1 MSGATISLLTA
12 AALLLAAIPALL
24 TLFNLKV
31 FLPAPEQ
38 RRACNEPGVGG
49 SRSESAYPRLESEA
63 FAAPGGLGRLRDAE
77 HDRTLPRVAVLV
89 PARNEAAAI
98 EPCVRAILA
107 SRDVDLEVV
116 VLDDA
121 STDGT
126 DAIVRQLAEKDT
138 RVRLVRGRPLPSGW
152 CGKQH
157 ACAQL
162 AEAAAY
168 DTWVFLDTDVLLS
181 PDAVGRCV
189 AFLDASQASLVS
201 GFPRQVTGSFLEWL
215 LLPLI
220 HFVLLGFLPIARS
233 RLDNSPGLAAGCG
246 QLFITSRGDYLR
258 AGGHTA
264 IRASLHDGIKL
275 PRAFRRVGLR
285 TDIFDATDIASC
297 RMYTRSLDVWKG
309 LSKNATEGIGS
320 PTTILPFTIF
330 LAGGQIL
337 PWVLA
342 GWGLSTGWQGW
353 PAWAVALACSAVG
366 LSALPRILEAVRFR
380 QSLTSVLSHPLGIL
394 VFLAIQ
400 WVALVRRLLGLQTS
414 WRGRSLAPQ

>member
-1 MSGATISLLTA
+1 MSGAAISLLTLT
-12 AALLLAAIPALL
+12 ALLLAAIPALL
-24 TLFNLKV
+24 TLINLKV
-31 FLPAPEQ
+31 FLPAPE
-38 RRACNEPGVGG
+38 
-49 SRSESAYPRLESEA
+49 
-63 FAAPGGLGRLRDAE
+63 PGGVLRDPPE
-77 HDRTLPRVAVLV
+77 PPRNAGCREGGLNASDLRSPSRDGHEGRARREAVSVLV
-89 PARNEAAAI
+89 PARDEAAAI

-116 VLDDA
+116 VLDDS

-126 DAIVRQLAEKDT
+126 DAIVRQLAEQDA
-138 RVRLVRGRPLPSGW
+138 RVRLVRGQPLPSGW

-162 AEAAAY
+162 AEAASH
-168 DTWVFLDTDVLLS
+168 DTWVFLDTDVRLS

-189 AFLDASQASLVS
+189 AFLDDSRASLVS

-233 RLDNSPGLAAGCG
+233 RMDNSPGLAAGCG
-246 QLFITSRGDYLR
+246 QLFITRRGDYLR
-258 AGGHTA
+258 AGGHAA

-275 PRAFRRVGLR
+275 PRAFRRAGLR

-320 PTTILPFTIF
+320 PATILPFTIL

-337 PWVLA
+337 PWVLVA
-342 GWGLSTGWQGW
+342 WGIITGWRGW
-353 PAWAVALACSAVG
+353 PAWAVPVALVAVV
-366 LSALPRILEAVRFR
+366 LSFLPRLLEAARFR
-380 QSLTSVLSHPLGIL
+380 QSFASVLAHPVGIAL
-394 VFLAIQ
+394 FLAIQ
-400 WVALVRRLLGLQTS
+400 WVALGRRLLGLQTS
-414 WRGRSLAPQ
+414 WRGRSLTPQ

>member
-1 MSGATISLLTA
+1 MSSLAVSLLTVT
-12 AALLLAAIPALL
+12 ALLLAAIPALL
-24 TLFNLKV
+24 TLFNIKV

-38 RRACNEPGVGG
+38 GG
-49 SRSESAYPRLESEA
+49 RMNKPAVS
-63 FAAPGGLGRLRDAE
+63 
-77 HDRTLPRVAVLV
+77 VLV

-107 SRDVDLEVV
+107 SRDVELEVV

-126 DAIVRQLAEKDT
+126 DAIVRQLAEQDA
-138 RVRLVRGRPLPSGW
+138 RVRLIRGRPLPSGW

-162 AEAAAY
+162 AEAATHE
-168 DTWVFLDTDVLLS
+168 TWVFLDTDVLLS
-181 PDAVGRCV
+181 TDAVRRCV

-201 GFPRQVTGSFLEWL
+201 GFPRQMTGSFLEWL

-233 RLDNSPGLAAGCG
+233 RMDNSPGLAAGCG
-246 QLFITSRGDYLR
+246 QLFITRRGDYLR

-275 PRAFRRVGLR
+275 PRAFRRAGLR

-320 PTTILPFTIF
+320 PATIVPFTIL
-330 LAGGQIL
+330 LAGGQML
-337 PWVLA
+337 PWVLVA
-342 GWGLSTGWQGW
+342 WGLATGWQGW
-353 PAWAVALACSAVG
+353 PAWTVAAAVVAVALS
-366 LSALPRILEAVRFR
+366 SLPRILAAGRFR
-380 QSLTSVLSHPLGIL
+380 QSVTSVLAHPLGIL

-400 WVALVRRLLGLQTS
+400 WVALGRRLLGLQTS
-414 WRGRSLAPQ
+414 WRGRSLTPQ

>member
-1 MSGATISLLTA
+1 MGMTVISVLA
-12 AALLLAAIPALL
+12 VASLLLAALPAAL
-24 TLFNLKV
+24 TIFNLKV
-31 FLPAPEQ
+31 FLPA
-38 RRACNEPGVGG
+38 
-49 SRSESAYPRLESEA
+49 LESEA
-63 FAAPGGLGRLRDAE
+63 CTAPGGLGAG
-77 HDRTLPRVAVLV
+77 HVKAVPKVSVLV

-98 EPCVRAILA
+98 APWARAILA
-107 SRDVDLEVV
+107 SRDAELELV

-126 DAIVRQLAEKDT
+126 DTIVGQLAASDR
-138 RVRLVRGRPLPSGW
+138 RVRLVRGRPLPPGW

-162 AEAAAY
+162 AEAA
-168 DTWVFLDTDVLLS
+168 
-181 PDAVGRCV
+181 
-189 AFLDASQASLVS
+189 LVS

-233 RLDNSPGLAAGCG
+233 RMDNSPGLAAGCG
-246 QLFITSRGDYLR
+246 QLFITRRSDYLR
-258 AGGHTA
+258 AGGHAA

-275 PRAFRRVGLR
+275 PRAFRRAGLR

-297 RMYTRSLDVWKG
+297 RMYTRSLDVWRG

-320 PTTILPFTIF
+320 PATILPFTIL

-337 PWVLA
+337 PAVLVV
-342 GWGLSTGWQGW
+342 WGLATRWSGS
-353 PAWAVALACSAVG
+353 PAWAVPVVFIAVAF
-366 LSALPRILEAVRFR
+366 SYLPRILSAVRFR
-380 QSLTSVLSHPLGIL
+380 QSLMSVVAHPLGIA

-400 WVALVRRLLGLQTS
+400 WVSLVRRQFGLQTR

>member
-1 MSGATISLLTA
+1 MSGAAISLLTVT
-12 AALLLAAIPALL
+12 ALLLAAIPALL

-31 FLPAPEQ
+31 FLPAPK
-38 RRACNEPGVGG
+38 
-49 SRSESAYPRLESEA
+49 
-63 FAAPGGLGRLRDAE
+63 PGGVLRDPPE
-77 HDRTLPRVAVLV
+77 LPRNAGCREDSLNASDLRSPSRDGHEGRARREAVSVLV
-89 PARNEAAAI
+89 PARDEAAAI

-116 VLDDA
+116 VLDDS

-126 DAIVRQLAEKDT
+126 DAIVRQLAEQDA
-138 RVRLVRGRPLPSGW
+138 RVRLVRGQPLPSGW

-162 AEAAAY
+162 AEAASH
-168 DTWVFLDTDVLLS
+168 DTWVFLDTDVRLS

-189 AFLDASQASLVS
+189 AFLDDSRASLVS

-233 RLDNSPGLAAGCG
+233 RMDNSPGLAAGCG
-246 QLFITSRGDYLR
+246 QLFVTRRGDYLR

-275 PRAFRRVGLR
+275 PRAFRRAGLR

-297 RMYTRSLDVWKG
+297 RMYTKSLDVWKG

-320 PTTILPFTIF
+320 PTTILPFTVL

-337 PWVLA
+337 PWVLVA
-342 GWGLSTGWQGW
+342 CGLATGWQGW
-353 PAWAVALACSAVG
+353 PAWTVAASLVAIA
-366 LSALPRILEAVRFR
+366 LSSLPRILEAGRFR
-380 QSLTSVLSHPLGIL
+380 QRFTSVLAHPLGIA

-400 WVALVRRLLGLQTS
+400 WVALGRRLLGLQTS

>member
-1 MSGATISLLTA
+1 MSSLAVSLLTVT
-12 AALLLAAIPALL
+12 ALLLAAIPALL

-38 RRACNEPGVGG
+38 GG
-49 SRSESAYPRLESEA
+49 RMNKPAVS
-63 FAAPGGLGRLRDAE
+63 
-77 HDRTLPRVAVLV
+77 VLV

-126 DAIVRQLAEKDT
+126 DAIVRQLAEQDA
-138 RVRLVRGRPLPSGW
+138 RVRLIRGRPLPSGW

-162 AEAAAY
+162 AEAATHE
-168 DTWVFLDTDVLLS
+168 TWVFLDTDVLLS
-181 PDAVGRCV
+181 TDAVRRCV

-201 GFPRQVTGSFLEWL
+201 GFPRQVTGSFLEWM

-233 RLDNSPGLAAGCG
+233 RMDNSPGLAAGCG
-246 QLFITSRGDYLR
+246 QLFITRRGDYLR

-275 PRAFRRVGLR
+275 PRAFRRAGLR

-320 PTTILPFTIF
+320 PATIVPFTIL
-330 LAGGQIL
+330 LAGGQML
-337 PWVLA
+337 PWVLVA
-342 GWGLSTGWQGW
+342 WGLATGWQGW
-353 PAWAVALACSAVG
+353 PAWTVAAAVVAVALS
-366 LSALPRILEAVRFR
+366 SLPRILAAGRFR
-380 QSLTSVLSHPLGIL
+380 QSVTSVLAHPLGIL

-400 WVALVRRLLGLQTS
+400 WVALGRRLLGLQTS
-414 WRGRSLAPQ
+414 WRGRSLTPQ

>member
-1 MSGATISLLTA
+1 MSSLAVSLLTVT
-12 AALLLAAIPALL
+12 ALLLAAIPALL
-24 TLFNLKV
+24 TLFNIKV

-38 RRACNEPGVGG
+38 GG
-49 SRSESAYPRLESEA
+49 RMNKPAVS
-63 FAAPGGLGRLRDAE
+63 
-77 HDRTLPRVAVLV
+77 VLV

-126 DAIVRQLAEKDT
+126 DAIVRQLAEQDA
-138 RVRLVRGRPLPSGW
+138 RVRLIRGRPLPSGW

-162 AEAAAY
+162 AEAATHE
-168 DTWVFLDTDVLLS
+168 TWVFLDTDVLLS
-181 PDAVGRCV
+181 TDAVRRCV

-201 GFPRQVTGSFLEWL
+201 GFPRQMTGSFLEWL

-233 RLDNSPGLAAGCG
+233 RMDNSPGLAAGCG
-246 QLFITSRGDYLR
+246 QLFITRRGDYLR

-275 PRAFRRVGLR
+275 PRAFRRAGLR

-320 PTTILPFTIF
+320 PATIVPFTIL
-330 LAGGQIL
+330 LAGGQML
-337 PWVLA
+337 PWVLVA
-342 GWGLSTGWQGW
+342 WGLATGWQGW
-353 PAWAVALACSAVG
+353 PAWTVAAAVIAVALS
-366 LSALPRILEAVRFR
+366 SLPRILAAGRFR
-380 QSLTSVLSHPLGIL
+380 QSFASVLAHPLGVL

-400 WVALVRRLLGLQTS
+400 WVALGRRLLGLQTS

>member
-1 MSGATISLLTA
+1 MSSLAVSLLTVT
-12 AALLLAAIPALL
+12 ALLLAAIPALL
-24 TLFNLKV
+24 TLFNIKV

-38 RRACNEPGVGG
+38 GG
-49 SRSESAYPRLESEA
+49 RMNKPAVS
-63 FAAPGGLGRLRDAE
+63 
-77 HDRTLPRVAVLV
+77 VLV

-107 SRDVDLEVV
+107 SRDVELEVV

-126 DAIVRQLAEKDT
+126 DAIVRQLAEQDA
-138 RVRLVRGRPLPSGW
+138 RVRLIRGRPLPSGW

-162 AEAAAY
+162 AEAATHE
-168 DTWVFLDTDVLLS
+168 TWVFLDTDVLLS
-181 PDAVGRCV
+181 TDAVRRCV

-201 GFPRQVTGSFLEWL
+201 GFPRQMTGSFLEWL

-233 RLDNSPGLAAGCG
+233 RMDNSPGLAAGCG
-246 QLFITSRGDYLR
+246 QLFITRRGDYLR

-275 PRAFRRVGLR
+275 PRAFRRAGLR

-320 PTTILPFTIF
+320 PATIVPFTIL
-330 LAGGQIL
+330 LAGGQML
-337 PWVLA
+337 PWVLVA
-342 GWGLSTGWQGW
+342 WGLATGWQGW
-353 PAWAVALACSAVG
+353 PAWTVAAALVAVALS
-366 LSALPRILEAVRFR
+366 SLPRILAAGRFR
-380 QSLTSVLSHPLGIL
+380 QSVTSVLAHPLGIL

-400 WVALVRRLLGLQTS
+400 WVALGRRLLGLQTS
-414 WRGRSLAPQ
+414 WRGRSLTPQ

>member
-1 MSGATISLLTA
+1 MSGAAISLLTLT
-12 AALLLAAIPALL
+12 ALLLAAIPALL
-24 TLFNLKV
+24 TLINLQV
-31 FLPAPEQ
+31 FLPAPE
-38 RRACNEPGVGG
+38 
-49 SRSESAYPRLESEA
+49 
-63 FAAPGGLGRLRDAE
+63 PGGVLRDPPE
-77 HDRTLPRVAVLV
+77 PPRDAGCREGSLSASDLRSPSRDGHEGRARREAVSVLV
-89 PARNEAAAI
+89 PARDEAAAI

-116 VLDDA
+116 VLDDS

-126 DAIVRQLAEKDT
+126 DAIVQQLAEQDA
-138 RVRLVRGRPLPSGW
+138 RVRLVRGQPLPSGW

-162 AEAAAY
+162 AEAASH
-168 DTWVFLDTDVLLS
+168 DTWVFLDTDVRLS
-181 PDAVGRCV
+181 PDAVCRCV
-189 AFLDASQASLVS
+189 AFLDTSRASLVS

-233 RLDNSPGLAAGCG
+233 RMDNSPGLAAGCG
-246 QLFITSRGDYLR
+246 QLFVTRRGDYLR

-275 PRAFRRVGLR
+275 PRAFRRAGLR

-320 PTTILPFTIF
+320 PATIVPFTIL
-330 LAGGQIL
+330 LAGGQML
-337 PWVLA
+337 PWVLVA
-342 GWGLSTGWQGW
+342 CGFATGWQGW
-353 PAWAVALACSAVG
+353 PAWTVAASLVAIA
-366 LSALPRILEAVRFR
+366 LSSLPRILEAGRFR
-380 QSLTSVLSHPLGIL
+380 QRFTSVLAHPLGIA

-400 WVALVRRLLGLQTS
+400 WVALGRRLLGLQTS
-414 WRGRSLAPQ
+414 WRGRSLTPQ

>member
-1 MSGATISLLTA
+1 MSSLAVSLLTVT
-12 AALLLAAIPALL
+12 ALLLAAIPALL
-24 TLFNLKV
+24 TLFNIKV

-38 RRACNEPGVGG
+38 GG
-49 SRSESAYPRLESEA
+49 RMNKPAVS
-63 FAAPGGLGRLRDAE
+63 
-77 HDRTLPRVAVLV
+77 VLV

-126 DAIVRQLAEKDT
+126 DAIVRQLAEQDA
-138 RVRLVRGRPLPSGW
+138 RVRLIRGRPLPSGW

-162 AEAAAY
+162 AEAATHE
-168 DTWVFLDTDVLLS
+168 TWVFLDTDVLLS
-181 PDAVGRCV
+181 TDAVRRCV

-201 GFPRQVTGSFLEWL
+201 GFPRQMTGSFLEWL

-233 RLDNSPGLAAGCG
+233 RMDNSPGLAAGCG
-246 QLFITSRGDYLR
+246 QLFITRRGDYLR

-275 PRAFRRVGLR
+275 PRAFRRAGLR

-320 PTTILPFTIF
+320 PATIVPFTIL
-330 LAGGQIL
+330 LAGGQML
-337 PWVLA
+337 PWVLVA
-342 GWGLSTGWQGW
+342 WGLATGWQGW
-353 PAWAVALACSAVG
+353 PAWTVAAAVIAVALS
-366 LSALPRILEAVRFR
+366 SLPRILAAGRFR
-380 QSLTSVLSHPLGIL
+380 QSVTSALAHPLGIL

-400 WVALVRRLLGLQTS
+400 WVALGRRLLGLQTS

>member
-1 MSGATISLLTA
+1 M
-12 AALLLAAIPALL
+12 
-24 TLFNLKV
+24 
-31 FLPAPEQ
+31 
-38 RRACNEPGVGG
+38 
-49 SRSESAYPRLESEA
+49 
-63 FAAPGGLGRLRDAE
+63 
-77 HDRTLPRVAVLV
+77 

-107 SRDVDLEVV
+107 SRDVELEVV

-126 DAIVRQLAEKDT
+126 DAIVRQLAEQDA
-138 RVRLVRGRPLPSGW
+138 RVRLIRGRPLPSGW

-162 AEAAAY
+162 AEAATHE
-168 DTWVFLDTDVLLS
+168 TWVFLDTDVLLS
-181 PDAVGRCV
+181 TDAVGRCV

-201 GFPRQVTGSFLEWL
+201 GFPRQVTGSFLEWM

-233 RLDNSPGLAAGCG
+233 RMDNSPGLAAGCG
-246 QLFITSRGDYLR
+246 QLFITRRGDYLR

-275 PRAFRRVGLR
+275 PRAFRRAGLR

-320 PTTILPFTIF
+320 PATIVPFTIL
-330 LAGGQIL
+330 LAGGQML
-337 PWVLA
+337 PWVLVA
-342 GWGLSTGWQGW
+342 WGLATGWQGW
-353 PAWAVALACSAVG
+353 PAWTVAAAVIAVALS
-366 LSALPRILEAVRFR
+366 SLPRILAAGRFR
-380 QSLTSVLSHPLGIL
+380 QSVTSALAHPLGIL

-400 WVALVRRLLGLQTS
+400 WVALGRRLLGLQTS